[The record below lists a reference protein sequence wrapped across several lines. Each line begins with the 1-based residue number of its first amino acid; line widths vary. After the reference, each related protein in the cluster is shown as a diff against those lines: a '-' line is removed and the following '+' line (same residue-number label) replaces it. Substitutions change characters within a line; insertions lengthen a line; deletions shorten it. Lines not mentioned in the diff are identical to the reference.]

1 MKHPRMRTM
10 IDHRGRRWG
19 RERNPPCEAVTNLR
33 APIYE
38 EAVTDLGIQVYEEAV
53 VAMHW
58 TIRGVIKN
66 WTLVF

>member
-1 MKHPRMRTM
+1 
-10 IDHRGRRWG
+10 
-19 RERNPPCEAVTNLR
+19 VTNLR